1 MTNLEVKTLKTNT
14 ISVELAGVRPL
25 MFARYPGDNHTQLP
39 TAEKLYLDRDR
50 RLIFPAI
57 NLYSLMCAENTK
69 SVCKLLMGKQGK
81 TIGLGIASFTTITP
95 HEIPILRD
103 GEQLTL
109 DDYGKHIH
117 EHKSV
122 ARLAKGIPSPQA
134 RPLITL
140 PWAINFEMT
149 YVENK
154 FCTISNLRQVLELGS
169 ILGIGTFRP
178 FYGRYLLN
186 RFDVMD

>member
-1 MTNLEVKTLKTNT
+1 M
-14 ISVELAGVRPL
+14 
-25 MFARYPGDNHTQLP
+25 
-39 TAEKLYLDRDR
+39 
-50 RLIFPAI
+50 
-57 NLYSLMCAENTK
+57 
-69 SVCKLLMGKQGK
+69 
-81 TIGLGIASFTTITP
+81 GIASFTTITP

>member
-1 MTNLEVKTLKTNT
+1 LKTNT